1 MPSISMFYGIIIR
14 MYYKDNKQHKL
25 PHIHAFFGEYEG
37 VFDLNSGDML
47 VGEFPHKETKLVQT
61 WILLRQS
68 ELLANWQLA
77 IEGEELYKVEPL
89 R

>member
-14 MYYKDNKQHKL
+14 MYFDDDKRHHL
-25 PHIHAFFGEYEG
+25 PHVHAIYNEYEAM
-37 VFDLNSGDML
+37 FDIETGKILDGK
-47 VGEFPHKETKLVQT
+47 FPPKETKFVET

-68 ELLANWQLA
+68 ELLANWKLATSGEQLYR
-77 IEGEELYKVEPL
+77 IEPL